1 MYTRLQ
7 THIHTHHTIIIHSM
21 YVKIDVF
28 WLICYSKQGKYR
40 SKVTLP
46 DTSDSSLKNPPAQL
60 VSSSNEM
67 SETKNFTESNGEW

>member
-1 MYTRLQ
+1 MHIFTD
-7 THIHTHHTIIIHSM
+7 THTYCTIIIHSM
-21 YVKIDVF
+21 YAKTDAF
-28 WLICYSKQGKYR
+28 WLICHSKQGKHR

-46 DTSDSSLKNPPAQL
+46 DTSDSSLKDPPAQL